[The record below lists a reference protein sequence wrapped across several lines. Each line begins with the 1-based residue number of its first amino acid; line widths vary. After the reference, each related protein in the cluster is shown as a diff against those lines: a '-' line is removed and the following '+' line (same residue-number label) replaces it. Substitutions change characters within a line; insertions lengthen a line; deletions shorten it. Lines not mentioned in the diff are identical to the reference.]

1 MNKNILNKILLA
13 TLPLMAINANAAT
26 PQSFN
31 YQSVVRSTS
40 GSPIANQTV
49 FVKVEILRDNL
60 GSNEVVYSEMHNA
73 TTNVNGSFAI
83 KIGEGSAATGSFSG
97 IDWSTGKFVIKT
109 TTSTNS
115 DFTDAVYATSTISSV
130 PYALYSL
137 KSADSFSGRWNDLT
151 GKPDMSE
158 YAKIEDVAAY
168 SADSTRKIL
177 TDYATKDD
185 VLDLH
190 NRGLRSSNYR
200 IDSLKSVVNANN
212 YWITELQ
219 ADAAKYAT
227 KSEISSF
234 AKKDTLSSYA
244 TNASVNTLSK
254 NTTEAISELS
264 QTVQTNKT
272 LSESNYKNLKEVNK
286 LYAKK
291 DTLQYFMTKSGMSY
305 YATNDALRALDK
317 SVGSISQSLN
327 STDLRASELANTVS
341 TLSTTVSD
349 NKKEVNK
356 KIEAIQTELGKVD
369 DKILSSERKAQADDL
384 VLNNKISTN
393 ENKIKGLTAKDS
405 VLEANLN
412 SKTTALNTKVDSIS
426 KSHTTAINNLSNK
439 VSANAATSSKEMKS
453 KIDSLSKVI
462 SGKLDTLNINITKS
476 IDEEVF
482 NIENEIDGIQNTL
495 NSHSSSLAL
504 NTTGLSNL
512 NSMVT
517 QLVSWAQKVEAKND
531 SLVKELDKAKAK
543 HHADSTEADTKYR
556 ELLSK
561 VESLNEENLT
571 DLINKKIAAALTAAG
586 LDGISTSVS
595 NLESKV
601 NTLDGSINNETNGLA
616 KRVSTLE
623 TSVND
628 NTNGLTTKVS
638 ALQSKVSDL
647 ETSVNDENGTGLAKK
662 VSVLETSIN
671 DGTNGLAKKVSDLN
685 NAINNTDTGLAK
697 KVSDLETSVN
707 DENSNGLAKKVSV
720 LETSIND
727 DTDGLAKKVSDLN
740 NAINDTDTGL
750 SPRVS
755 KLEGKI
761 NW

>member
-73 TTNVNGSFAI
+73 TTNANGSFAI
-83 KIGEGSAATGSFSG
+83 KIGEGSAATGSFNG
-97 IDWSTGKFVIKT
+97 IDWSAGKYVIKT
-109 TTSTNS
+109 ATSTNS
-115 DFTDAVYATSTISSV
+115 NLTDAAEAITSISSV

-137 KSADSFSGRWNDLT
+137 KSADSFSGYWDDLL

-158 YAKIEDVAAY
+158 YAKIEDVASY

-177 TDYATKDD
+177 VDYATKDD

-244 TNASVNTLSK
+244 TKASVNTLSK
-254 NTTEAISELS
+254 NTTETISELS

-272 LSESNYKNLKEVNK
+272 LSESNFKNLKEVNK

-356 KIEAIQTELGKVD
+356 KIETIQTELGKVD
-369 DKILSSERKAQADDL
+369 DKILSSERKAKADDL
-384 VLNNKISTN
+384 VLNNRISTN
-393 ENKIKGLTAKDS
+393 ESKIKGLTAKDS
-405 VLEANLN
+405 ALEANMN
-412 SKTTALNTKVDSIS
+412 SKTAALNTKVDSIS
-426 KSHTTAINNLSNK
+426 KSHTTAINNLSDK
-439 VSANAATSSKEMKS
+439 VSANAATSSKNMKN
-453 KIDSLSKVI
+453 KIDSLAKVI
-462 SGKLDTLNINITKS
+462 YGKLDTLNINITKS

-517 QLVSWAQKVEAKND
+517 QLVTWAQKVEAKND

-543 HHADSTEADTKYR
+543 HLADSTEADGKYR

-571 DLINKKIAAALTAAG
+571 ALINQKIAAALTAAG
-586 LDGISTSVS
+586 LNGISTSVS

-628 NTNGLTTKVS
+628 
-638 ALQSKVSDL
+638 
-647 ETSVNDENGTGLAKK
+647 ENGSGLAKK
-662 VSVLETSIN
+662 VSDLNNSIN
-671 DGTNGLAKKVSDLN
+671 NETDGLAKKVSDLNNAINDTDTGLAKKVSDLN
-685 NAINNTDTGLAK
+685 NAINNTDTGLAKKVSDLETSINDGTNGLAK

-727 DTDGLAKKVSDLN
+727 DTDGLAKKVSDLD
-740 NAINDTDTGL
+740 A
-750 SPRVS
+750 RV
-755 KLEGKI
+755 KALEP
-761 NW
+761 

>member
-73 TTNVNGSFAI
+73 TTNANGSFAI
-83 KIGEGSAATGSFSG
+83 KIGEGSAATGSFNG
-97 IDWSTGKFVIKT
+97 IDWSAGKYVIKT
-109 TTSTNS
+109 ATSTNS
-115 DFTDAVYATSTISSV
+115 NLTDAAEAITSISSV

-137 KSADSFSGRWNDLT
+137 KSADSFSGYWDDLL

-158 YAKIEDVAAY
+158 YAKIEDVASY

-177 TDYATKDD
+177 VDYATKDD

-244 TNASVNTLSK
+244 TKASVNTLSK
-254 NTTEAISELS
+254 NTTETISELS

-272 LSESNYKNLKEVNK
+272 LSESNFKNLKEVNK

-356 KIEAIQTELGKVD
+356 KIETIQTELGKVD
-369 DKILSSERKAQADDL
+369 DKILSSERKAKADDL
-384 VLNNKISTN
+384 VLNNRISTN
-393 ENKIKGLTAKDS
+393 ESKIKGLTAKDS
-405 VLEANLN
+405 ALEANMN
-412 SKTTALNTKVDSIS
+412 SKTAALNTKVDSIS
-426 KSHTTAINNLSNK
+426 KSHTTAINNLSDK
-439 VSANAATSSKEMKS
+439 VSANAATSSKNMKN
-453 KIDSLSKVI
+453 KIDSLAKVI
-462 SGKLDTLNINITKS
+462 YGKLDTLNINITKS

-517 QLVSWAQKVEAKND
+517 QLVTWAQKVEAKND

-543 HHADSTEADTKYR
+543 HLADSTEADGKYR

-571 DLINKKIAAALTAAG
+571 ALINQKIAAALTAAG
-586 LDGISTSVS
+586 LNGISTSVS

-628 NTNGLTTKVS
+628 
-638 ALQSKVSDL
+638 
-647 ETSVNDENGTGLAKK
+647 ENGSGLAKK
-662 VSVLETSIN
+662 VSDLNNSIN
-671 DGTNGLAKKVSDLN
+671 NETDGLAKKVSDLNNAINDTDTGLAKKVSDLN

-727 DTDGLAKKVSDLN
+727 DTDGLAKKVSDLD
-740 NAINDTDTGL
+740 A
-750 SPRVS
+750 RV
-755 KLEGKI
+755 KALEP
-761 NW
+761 

>member
-115 DFTDAVYATSTISSV
+115 GFTDAVYATSAISSV

-219 ADAAKYAT
+219 TDAAKYAT

-254 NTTEAISELS
+254 NTSEAISELS

-272 LSESNYKNLKEVNK
+272 LSESNFKNLKEVNK

-317 SVGSISQSLN
+317 SVGTLSQSLN

-393 ENKIKGLTAKDS
+393 ETKIKGLAAKDS
-405 VLEANLN
+405 ALEANLN

-426 KSHTTAINNLSNK
+426 KSHTSAINNLSQT
-439 VSANAATSSKEMKS
+439 VSANAATSSKNMKN
-453 KIDSLSKVI
+453 KIDSLAKVI
-462 SGKLDTLNINITKS
+462 YGKLDTLNINITKS

-517 QLVSWAQKVEAKND
+517 QLVTWAQKVEAKND

-543 HHADSTEADTKYR
+543 HLADSTEADTKYR
-556 ELLSK
+556 ELVGK
-561 VESLNEENLT
+561 VDKLNEENLT
-571 DLINKKIAAALTAAG
+571 NLINQKIAAALKAAG
-586 LDGISTSVS
+586 LDVIGTTVS
-595 NLESKV
+595 
-601 NTLDGSINNETNGLA
+601 G
-616 KRVSTLE
+616 LE
-623 TSVND
+623 T
-628 NTNGLTTKVS
+628 KVG
-638 ALQSKVSDL
+638 DL
-647 ETSVNDENGTGLAKK
+647 ETSVGT
-662 VSVLETSIN
+662 
-671 DGTNGLAKKVSDLN
+671 LN
-685 NAINNTDTGLAK
+685 TA
-697 KVSDLETSVN
+697 VN
-707 DENSNGLAKKVSV
+707 DA
-720 LETSIND
+720 T
-727 DTDGLAKKVSDLN
+727 
-740 NAINDTDTGL
+740 TGL
-750 SPRVS
+750 SPRVETLETS
-755 KLEGKI
+755 VGTLNTAVNDATTGLSPRVVTLETAVGTLNSAVNDATTGLSPRVETLETAVQDLDTRVKKLEP
-761 NW
+761 

>member
-73 TTNVNGSFAI
+73 TTNANGSFAI
-83 KIGEGSAATGSFSG
+83 KIGEGSAATGSFNG
-97 IDWSTGKFVIKT
+97 IDWSAGKYVIKT
-109 TTSTNS
+109 ATSTNS
-115 DFTDAVYATSTISSV
+115 NLTDAAEAITSISSV

-137 KSADSFSGRWNDLT
+137 KSADSFSGYWDDLL

-158 YAKIEDVAAY
+158 YAKIEDVASY

-177 TDYATKDD
+177 VDYATKDD

-244 TNASVNTLSK
+244 TKASVNTLSK
-254 NTTEAISELS
+254 NTTETISELS

-272 LSESNYKNLKEVNK
+272 LSESNFKNLKEVNK

-327 STDLRASELANTVS
+327 STDLRASELANTVN

-356 KIEAIQTELGKVD
+356 KIETIQTELGKVD
-369 DKILSSERKAQADDL
+369 DKILSSERKAKADDL
-384 VLNNKISTN
+384 VLNNRISTN
-393 ENKIKGLTAKDS
+393 ESKIKGLTAKDS
-405 VLEANLN
+405 VLEANMN
-412 SKTTALNTKVDSIS
+412 SKTAALNTKVDSIS
-426 KSHTTAINNLSNK
+426 KSHTTAINNLSDK
-439 VSANAATSSKEMKS
+439 VSANAATSSKNMKN
-453 KIDSLSKVI
+453 KIDSLAKVI
-462 SGKLDTLNINITKS
+462 YGKLDTLNINITKS

-517 QLVSWAQKVEAKND
+517 QLVTWAQKVEAKND

-543 HHADSTEADTKYR
+543 HHADSTEADGKYR

-571 DLINKKIAAALTAAG
+571 ALINKKIAAALTAAG
-586 LDGISTSVS
+586 LNGISTSVS

-628 NTNGLTTKVS
+628 
-638 ALQSKVSDL
+638 
-647 ETSVNDENGTGLAKK
+647 ENG
-662 VSVLETSIN
+662 S
-671 DGTNGLAKKVSDLN
+671 GLAKKVSDLN
-685 NAINNTDTGLAK
+685 NSINNETDGLAKKVSDLETSINDGTNGLAK

-727 DTDGLAKKVSDLN
+727 DTDGLAKKVSDLD
-740 NAINDTDTGL
+740 A
-750 SPRVS
+750 RV
-755 KLEGKI
+755 KALEP
-761 NW
+761 

>member
-73 TTNVNGSFAI
+73 TTNANGSFAI
-83 KIGEGSAATGSFSG
+83 KIGEGSAATGSFNG
-97 IDWSTGKFVIKT
+97 IDWSAGKYVIKT
-109 TTSTNS
+109 ATSTNS
-115 DFTDAVYATSTISSV
+115 NLTDAAEAITSISSV

-137 KSADSFSGRWNDLT
+137 KSADSFSGYWDDLL

-158 YAKIEDVAAY
+158 YAKIEDVASY

-177 TDYATKDD
+177 VDYATKDD

-244 TNASVNTLSK
+244 TKASVNTLSK
-254 NTTEAISELS
+254 NTTETISELS

-272 LSESNYKNLKEVNK
+272 LSESNFKNLKEVNK

-356 KIEAIQTELGKVD
+356 KIETIQTELGKVD
-369 DKILSSERKAQADDL
+369 DKILSSERKAKADDL
-384 VLNNKISTN
+384 VLNNRISTN
-393 ENKIKGLTAKDS
+393 ESKIKGLTAKDS
-405 VLEANLN
+405 VLEANMN
-412 SKTTALNTKVDSIS
+412 SKTAALNTKVDSIS
-426 KSHTTAINNLSNK
+426 KSHTTAINNLSDK
-439 VSANAATSSKEMKS
+439 VSANAATSSKNMKN
-453 KIDSLSKVI
+453 KIDSLAKVI
-462 SGKLDTLNINITKS
+462 YGKLDTLNINITKS

-543 HHADSTEADTKYR
+543 HLADSTEADGKYR

-571 DLINKKIAAALTAAG
+571 ALINQKIAAALTAAG
-586 LDGISTSVS
+586 LNGISTSVS
-595 NLESKV
+595 NLEAKV

-628 NTNGLTTKVS
+628 
-638 ALQSKVSDL
+638 
-647 ETSVNDENGTGLAKK
+647 ENG
-662 VSVLETSIN
+662 S
-671 DGTNGLAKKVSDLN
+671 GLAKKVSDLN
-685 NAINNTDTGLAK
+685 NSINNETDGLAK

-727 DTDGLAKKVSDLN
+727 DTDGLAKKVSDLD
-740 NAINDTDTGL
+740 A
-750 SPRVS
+750 RV
-755 KLEGKI
+755 KALEP
-761 NW
+761 

>member
-115 DFTDAVYATSTISSV
+115 DFTDAVYATSAISSV

-254 NTTEAISELS
+254 NTSEAISELS

-272 LSESNYKNLKEVNK
+272 LSESNFKNLKEVNK

-317 SVGSISQSLN
+317 SVGTLSQSLN

-356 KIEAIQTELGKVD
+356 KIETIQTELGKVD

-393 ENKIKGLTAKDS
+393 ETKIKGLAAKDS
-405 VLEANLN
+405 ALEANLN

-426 KSHTTAINNLSNK
+426 KSHTSAINNLSQT
-439 VSANAATSSKEMKS
+439 VSANAATSSKNMKN
-453 KIDSLSKVI
+453 KIDSLAKVI
-462 SGKLDTLNINITKS
+462 YGKLDTLNINITKS

-517 QLVSWAQKVEAKND
+517 QLVTWAQKVEAKND

-543 HHADSTEADTKYR
+543 HLADSTEADTKYR
-556 ELLSK
+556 ELVEK
-561 VESLNEENLT
+561 VDKLNEENLT
-571 DLINKKIAAALTAAG
+571 NLINQKIAAALKAAG
-586 LDGISTSVS
+586 LDVIGTTVS
-595 NLESKV
+595 
-601 NTLDGSINNETNGLA
+601 G
-616 KRVSTLE
+616 LE
-623 TSVND
+623 T
-628 NTNGLTTKVS
+628 KVG
-638 ALQSKVSDL
+638 DL
-647 ETSVNDENGTGLAKK
+647 ETSVGT
-662 VSVLETSIN
+662 
-671 DGTNGLAKKVSDLN
+671 LN
-685 NAINNTDTGLAK
+685 TA
-697 KVSDLETSVN
+697 VN
-707 DENSNGLAKKVSV
+707 DA
-720 LETSIND
+720 T
-727 DTDGLAKKVSDLN
+727 
-740 NAINDTDTGL
+740 TGL
-750 SPRVS
+750 SPRVVTLETS
-755 KLEGKI
+755 VGTLNTAVNDATTGLSPRVETLETSVGTLNTAVNDATTGLSPRVVTLETAVGTLNSAVNDATTGLSPRVETLETAVQDLDTRVKKLEP
-761 NW
+761 

>member
-73 TTNVNGSFAI
+73 TTNANGSFAI
-83 KIGEGSAATGSFSG
+83 KIGEGSAATGSFNG
-97 IDWSTGKFVIKT
+97 IDWSAGKYVIKT
-109 TTSTNS
+109 ATSTNS
-115 DFTDAVYATSTISSV
+115 NLTDAAEAITSISSV

-137 KSADSFSGRWNDLT
+137 KSADSFSGYWDDLL

-158 YAKIEDVAAY
+158 YAKIEDVASY

-177 TDYATKDD
+177 VDYATKDD

-244 TNASVNTLSK
+244 TKASVNTLSK
-254 NTTEAISELS
+254 NTTETISELS

-272 LSESNYKNLKEVNK
+272 LSESNFKNLKEVNK

-356 KIEAIQTELGKVD
+356 KIETIQTELGKVD
-369 DKILSSERKAQADDL
+369 DKILSSERKAKADDL
-384 VLNNKISTN
+384 VLNNRISTN
-393 ENKIKGLTAKDS
+393 ESKIKGLTAKDS
-405 VLEANLN
+405 VLEANMN
-412 SKTTALNTKVDSIS
+412 SKTAALNTKVDSIS
-426 KSHTTAINNLSNK
+426 KSHTTAINNLSDK
-439 VSANAATSSKEMKS
+439 VSANAATSSKNMKN
-453 KIDSLSKVI
+453 KIDSLAKVI
-462 SGKLDTLNINITKS
+462 YGKLDTLNINITKS

-517 QLVSWAQKVEAKND
+517 QLVTWAQKVEAKND

-543 HHADSTEADTKYR
+543 HHADSTEADGKYR

-571 DLINKKIAAALTAAG
+571 ALINQKIAAALTAAG
-586 LDGISTSVS
+586 LNGISTSVS
-595 NLESKV
+595 NLEAKV

-628 NTNGLTTKVS
+628 ENGSGLAKKVNDLNNS
-638 ALQSKVSDL
+638 INNETDGLAKKVSDL
-647 ETSVNDENGTGLAKK
+647 ETSVNDENGNGLAKK
-662 VSVLETSIN
+662 VSDLETSIN
-671 DGTNGLAKKVSDLN
+671 DGTN
-685 NAINNTDTGLAK
+685 GLAK

-727 DTDGLAKKVSDLN
+727 DTDGLAKKVSDLD
-740 NAINDTDTGL
+740 A
-750 SPRVS
+750 RV
-755 KLEGKI
+755 KALEP
-761 NW
+761 

>member
-73 TTNVNGSFAI
+73 TTNANGSFAI
-83 KIGEGSAATGSFSG
+83 KIGEGSATTGSFNG
-97 IDWSTGKFVIKT
+97 IDWSAGKYVIKT
-109 TTSTNS
+109 ATSTNS
-115 DFTDAVYATSTISSV
+115 NLTDAAEAITSISSV

-137 KSADSFSGRWNDLT
+137 KSADSFSGYWDDLL

-158 YAKIEDVAAY
+158 YAKIEDVASY

-177 TDYATKDD
+177 VDYATKDD

-244 TNASVNTLSK
+244 TKASVNTLSK
-254 NTTEAISELS
+254 NTTETISELS

-272 LSESNYKNLKEVNK
+272 LSESNFKNLKEVNK

-356 KIEAIQTELGKVD
+356 KIETIQTELGKVD
-369 DKILSSERKAQADDL
+369 DKILSSERKAKADDL
-384 VLNNKISTN
+384 VLNNRISTN
-393 ENKIKGLTAKDS
+393 ESKIKGLTAKDS
-405 VLEANLN
+405 ALEANMN
-412 SKTTALNTKVDSIS
+412 SKTAALNTKVDSIS
-426 KSHTTAINNLSNK
+426 KSHTTAINNLSDK
-439 VSANAATSSKEMKS
+439 VSANAATSSKNMKN
-453 KIDSLSKVI
+453 KIDSLAKVI
-462 SGKLDTLNINITKS
+462 YGKLDTLNINITKS

-517 QLVSWAQKVEAKND
+517 QLVTWAQKVEAKND

-543 HHADSTEADTKYR
+543 HLADSTEADGKYR

-571 DLINKKIAAALTAAG
+571 ALINQKIAAALTAAG
-586 LDGISTSVS
+586 LNGISTSVS

-628 NTNGLTTKVS
+628 ENGSGLAKKVS
-638 ALQSKVSDL
+638 DLNNSINNETDGLAKKVSDL
-647 ETSVNDENGTGLAKK
+647 ETSVNDENSNGLAKK

-671 DGTNGLAKKVSDLN
+671 DGTNGLAKKVSDLETS
-685 NAINNTDTGLAK
+685 INDGTNGLAK

-727 DTDGLAKKVSDLN
+727 DTDGLAKKVSDLD
-740 NAINDTDTGL
+740 A
-750 SPRVS
+750 RV
-755 KLEGKI
+755 KALEP
-761 NW
+761 

>member
-97 IDWSTGKFVIKT
+97 IDWSTGKFAIKT

-137 KSADSFSGRWNDLT
+137 KSADSFSGHWNDLT

-234 AKKDTLSSYA
+234 TKKDTLSSYA

-254 NTTEAISELS
+254 NTSEAISELS

-426 KSHTTAINNLSNK
+426 KSHNTAINNLSNK
-439 VSANAATSSKEMKS
+439 VSANATASSKEMKS
-453 KIDSLSKVI
+453 KVDSLSKVI

-482 NIENEIDGIQNTL
+482 NIENEIDGIESTL

-512 NSMVT
+512 NSIVT

-543 HHADSTEADTKYR
+543 HLADSTEADGKYR

-561 VESLNEENLT
+561 VVSLNEENLT
-571 DLINKKIAAALTAAG
+571 DLINQKIAAALKAAG
-586 LDGISTSVS
+586 LDVIGTTVS
-595 NLESKV
+595 
-601 NTLDGSINNETNGLA
+601 G
-616 KRVSTLE
+616 LE
-623 TSVND
+623 T
-628 NTNGLTTKVS
+628 KVG
-638 ALQSKVSDL
+638 DL
-647 ETSVNDENGTGLAKK
+647 ETSVGT
-662 VSVLETSIN
+662 
-671 DGTNGLAKKVSDLN
+671 LN
-685 NAINNTDTGLAK
+685 TA
-697 KVSDLETSVN
+697 VN
-707 DENSNGLAKKVSV
+707 DA
-720 LETSIND
+720 T
-727 DTDGLAKKVSDLN
+727 
-740 NAINDTDTGL
+740 TGL
-750 SPRVS
+750 SPRVETLETS
-755 KLEGKI
+755 VGTLNTAVNDATTGLSPRVVTLETSVGTLNSAVNDATNGLSPRVETLETSVQDLDTRVKKLEP
-761 NW
+761 

>member
-73 TTNVNGSFAI
+73 TTNANGSFAI
-83 KIGEGSAATGSFSG
+83 KIGEGSAATGSFNG
-97 IDWSTGKFVIKT
+97 IDWSAGKYVIKT
-109 TTSTNS
+109 ATSTNS
-115 DFTDAVYATSTISSV
+115 NLTDAAEAITSISSV

-137 KSADSFSGRWNDLT
+137 KSADSFSGYWDDLL

-158 YAKIEDVAAY
+158 YAKIEDVASY

-244 TNASVNTLSK
+244 TKASVNTLSK
-254 NTTEAISELS
+254 NTTETISELS

-272 LSESNYKNLKEVNK
+272 LSESNFKNLKEVNK

-356 KIEAIQTELGKVD
+356 KIETIQTELGKVD
-369 DKILSSERKAQADDL
+369 DKILSSERKAKADDL
-384 VLNNKISTN
+384 VLNNRISTN
-393 ENKIKGLTAKDS
+393 ESKIKGLTAKDS
-405 VLEANLN
+405 VLEANMN
-412 SKTTALNTKVDSIS
+412 SKTAALNTKVDSIS
-426 KSHTTAINNLSNK
+426 KSHTTAINNLSDK
-439 VSANAATSSKEMKS
+439 VSANATTSSKNMKN
-453 KIDSLSKVI
+453 KIDSLAKVI
-462 SGKLDTLNINITKS
+462 YGKLDTLNINITKS

-517 QLVSWAQKVEAKND
+517 QLVTWAQKVEAKND

-543 HHADSTEADTKYR
+543 HHADSTEADGKYR

-571 DLINKKIAAALTAAG
+571 ALINQKIAAALTAAG
-586 LDGISTSVS
+586 LNGISTSVS

-628 NTNGLTTKVS
+628 ENGSGLAK
-638 ALQSKVSDL
+638 KVSDL
-647 ETSVNDENGTGLAKK
+647 NNSINNETDGLAKK

-671 DGTNGLAKKVSDLN
+671 DGTN
-685 NAINNTDTGLAK
+685 GLAK

-727 DTDGLAKKVSDLN
+727 DTDGLAKKVSDLD
-740 NAINDTDTGL
+740 A
-750 SPRVS
+750 RV
-755 KLEGKI
+755 KALEP
-761 NW
+761 

>member
-73 TTNVNGSFAI
+73 TTNANGSFAI
-83 KIGEGSAATGSFSG
+83 KIGEGSAATGSFNG
-97 IDWSTGKFVIKT
+97 IDWSAGKYVIKT
-109 TTSTNS
+109 ATSTNS
-115 DFTDAVYATSTISSV
+115 NLTDAAEAITSISSV

-137 KSADSFSGRWNDLT
+137 KSADSFSGYWDDLL

-158 YAKIEDVAAY
+158 YAKIEDVASY

-177 TDYATKDD
+177 VDYATKDD

-244 TNASVNTLSK
+244 TKASVNTLSK
-254 NTTEAISELS
+254 NTTETISELS

-272 LSESNYKNLKEVNK
+272 LSESNFKNLKEVNK

-317 SVGSISQSLN
+317 SVGSLSQSLN

-356 KIEAIQTELGKVD
+356 KIETIQTELGKVD
-369 DKILSSERKAQADDL
+369 DKILSSERKAKADDL
-384 VLNNKISTN
+384 VLNNRISTN
-393 ENKIKGLTAKDS
+393 ESKIKGLTAKDS
-405 VLEANLN
+405 VLEANMN
-412 SKTTALNTKVDSIS
+412 SKTAALNTKVDSIS
-426 KSHTTAINNLSNK
+426 KSHTTAINNLSDK
-439 VSANAATSSKEMKS
+439 VSANATTSSKNMKN
-453 KIDSLSKVI
+453 KIDSLAKVI
-462 SGKLDTLNINITKS
+462 YGKLDTLNINITKS

-517 QLVSWAQKVEAKND
+517 QLVTWAQKVEAKND

-543 HHADSTEADTKYR
+543 HLADSTEADGKYR

-571 DLINKKIAAALTAAG
+571 ALINQKIAAALTAAG
-586 LDGISTSVS
+586 LNGISTSVS

-628 NTNGLTTKVS
+628 
-638 ALQSKVSDL
+638 
-647 ETSVNDENGTGLAKK
+647 ENG
-662 VSVLETSIN
+662 S
-671 DGTNGLAKKVSDLN
+671 GLAKKVSDLN
-685 NAINNTDTGLAK
+685 NSINNETDGLAKKVSDLETSINDGTNGLAK

-727 DTDGLAKKVSDLN
+727 DTDGLAKKVSDLD
-740 NAINDTDTGL
+740 A
-750 SPRVS
+750 RV
-755 KLEGKI
+755 KALEP
-761 NW
+761 

>member
-115 DFTDAVYATSTISSV
+115 DFTDAVYATSAISSV

-254 NTTEAISELS
+254 NTSEAISELS

-426 KSHTTAINNLSNK
+426 KSHNTAINNLSNK
-439 VSANAATSSKEMKS
+439 VSANATASSKEMKS
-453 KIDSLSKVI
+453 KVDSLSKVI

-482 NIENEIDGIQNTL
+482 NIENEIDGIESTL

-517 QLVSWAQKVEAKND
+517 QLVTWAQKVEAKND

-543 HHADSTEADTKYR
+543 HLADSTEADGKYR

-561 VESLNEENLT
+561 VVSLNEENLT

-586 LDGISTSVS
+586 LNGISTSVS

-662 VSVLETSIN
+662 VSDLNNAIN
-671 DGTNGLAKKVSDLN
+671 NTDTGLAKKVSDLN

-727 DTDGLAKKVSDLN
+727 DTDGLAKKVSDLD
-740 NAINDTDTGL
+740 NAINNTDTGL

>member
-73 TTNVNGSFAI
+73 TTNINGSFAI

-115 DFTDAVYATSTISSV
+115 DFTDAAEAITSISSV

-137 KSADSFSGRWNDLT
+137 KSADSFSGYWDDLL

-158 YAKIEDVAAY
+158 YAKIEDVASY

-244 TNASVNTLSK
+244 TKASVNTLSK
-254 NTTEAISELS
+254 NTTETISELS

-272 LSESNYKNLKEVNK
+272 LSESNFKNLKEVNK

-317 SVGSISQSLN
+317 SVGTLSQSLN

-356 KIEAIQTELGKVD
+356 KIETIQTELGKVD
-369 DKILSSERKAQADDL
+369 DKILSSERKAKADDL
-384 VLNNKISTN
+384 VLNNRISTN
-393 ENKIKGLTAKDS
+393 ESKIKGLTAKDS
-405 VLEANLN
+405 ALEANMN
-412 SKTTALNTKVDSIS
+412 SKTAALNTKVDSIS
-426 KSHTTAINNLSNK
+426 KSHTTAINNLSDK
-439 VSANAATSSKEMKS
+439 VSANATTSSKNMKN
-453 KIDSLSKVI
+453 KIDSLAKVI
-462 SGKLDTLNINITKS
+462 YGKLDTLNINITKS

-517 QLVSWAQKVEAKND
+517 QLVTWAQKVEAKND

-571 DLINKKIAAALTAAG
+571 ALINQKIAAALTAAG
-586 LDGISTSVS
+586 LNGISTSVS
-595 NLESKV
+595 NLEAKV

-628 NTNGLTTKVS
+628 
-638 ALQSKVSDL
+638 
-647 ETSVNDENGTGLAKK
+647 ENG
-662 VSVLETSIN
+662 S
-671 DGTNGLAKKVSDLN
+671 GLAKKVSDLN
-685 NAINNTDTGLAK
+685 NSINNETDGLAK

-727 DTDGLAKKVSDLN
+727 DTDGLAKKVSDLD
-740 NAINDTDTGL
+740 A
-750 SPRVS
+750 RV
-755 KLEGKI
+755 KALEP
-761 NW
+761 

>member
-73 TTNVNGSFAI
+73 TTNINGSFAI

-115 DFTDAVYATSTISSV
+115 DFTDAAEAITSISSV

-137 KSADSFSGRWNDLT
+137 KSADSFSGYWDDLL

-158 YAKIEDVAAY
+158 YAKIEDVASY

-244 TNASVNTLSK
+244 TKASVNTLSK
-254 NTTEAISELS
+254 NTTETISELS

-272 LSESNYKNLKEVNK
+272 LSESNFKNLKEVNK

-317 SVGSISQSLN
+317 SVGTLSQSLN

-356 KIEAIQTELGKVD
+356 KIETIQTELGKVD
-369 DKILSSERKAQADDL
+369 DKILSSERKAKADDL
-384 VLNNKISTN
+384 VLNNRISTN
-393 ENKIKGLTAKDS
+393 ESKIKGLTAKDS
-405 VLEANLN
+405 ALEANMN
-412 SKTTALNTKVDSIS
+412 SKTAALNTKVDSIS
-426 KSHTTAINNLSNK
+426 KSHTTAINNLSDK
-439 VSANAATSSKEMKS
+439 VSANATTSSKNMKN
-453 KIDSLSKVI
+453 KIDSLAKVI
-462 SGKLDTLNINITKS
+462 YGKLDTLNINITKS

-517 QLVSWAQKVEAKND
+517 QLVTWAQKVEAKND

-571 DLINKKIAAALTAAG
+571 ALINQKIAAALTAAG
-586 LDGISTSVS
+586 LNGISTSVS
-595 NLESKV
+595 NLEAKV

-628 NTNGLTTKVS
+628 ENGSGLAKKVS
-638 ALQSKVSDL
+638 DLNNSINNETDGLAKKVSDL
-647 ETSVNDENGTGLAKK
+647 ETSVNDENSNGLAKK

-671 DGTNGLAKKVSDLN
+671 DGTN
-685 NAINNTDTGLAK
+685 GLAK

-727 DTDGLAKKVSDLN
+727 DTDGLAKKVSDLD
-740 NAINDTDTGL
+740 A
-750 SPRVS
+750 RV
-755 KLEGKI
+755 KALEP
-761 NW
+761 

>member
-73 TTNVNGSFAI
+73 TTNANGSFAI
-83 KIGEGSAATGSFSG
+83 KIGEGSAATGSFNG
-97 IDWSTGKFVIKT
+97 IDWSAGKYVIKT
-109 TTSTNS
+109 ATSTNS
-115 DFTDAVYATSTISSV
+115 NLTDAAEAITSISSV

-137 KSADSFSGRWNDLT
+137 KSADSFSGYWDDLL

-158 YAKIEDVAAY
+158 YAKIEDVASY

-177 TDYATKDD
+177 VDYATKDD

-244 TNASVNTLSK
+244 TKASVNTLSK
-254 NTTEAISELS
+254 NTTETISELS

-272 LSESNYKNLKEVNK
+272 LSESNFKNLKEVNK

-356 KIEAIQTELGKVD
+356 KIETIQTELGKVD
-369 DKILSSERKAQADDL
+369 DKILSSERKAKADDL
-384 VLNNKISTN
+384 VLNNRISTN
-393 ENKIKGLTAKDS
+393 ESKIKGLTAKDS
-405 VLEANLN
+405 VLEANMN
-412 SKTTALNTKVDSIS
+412 SKTAALNTKVDSIS
-426 KSHTTAINNLSNK
+426 KSHTTAINNLSDK
-439 VSANAATSSKEMKS
+439 VSANAATSSKNMKN
-453 KIDSLSKVI
+453 KIDSLAKVI
-462 SGKLDTLNINITKS
+462 YGKLDTLNINITKS

-517 QLVSWAQKVEAKND
+517 QLVTWAQKVEAKND

-543 HHADSTEADTKYR
+543 HLADSTEADGKYR

-586 LDGISTSVS
+586 LNGISTSVS

-628 NTNGLTTKVS
+628 ENGSGLAKKVS
-638 ALQSKVSDL
+638 DLNNSINNETDGLAKKVSDL
-647 ETSVNDENGTGLAKK
+647 ETSVNDENSNGLAKK

-671 DGTNGLAKKVSDLN
+671 DGTNGLAKKVSDLETS
-685 NAINNTDTGLAK
+685 INDGTNGLAK

-727 DTDGLAKKVSDLN
+727 DTDGLAKKVSDLD
-740 NAINDTDTGL
+740 A
-750 SPRVS
+750 RV
-755 KLEGKI
+755 KALEP
-761 NW
+761 

>member
-73 TTNVNGSFAI
+73 TTNANGSFAI
-83 KIGEGSAATGSFSG
+83 KIGEGSAATGSFNG
-97 IDWSTGKFVIKT
+97 IDWSAGKYVIKT
-109 TTSTNS
+109 STSTNS
-115 DFTDAVYATSTISSV
+115 NLTDAAEAITSISSV

-137 KSADSFSGRWNDLT
+137 KSADSFSGYWDDLLN
-151 GKPDMSE
+151 KPNMSE
-158 YAKIEDVAAY
+158 YAKIGDVAAY

-177 TDYATKDD
+177 VDYATKDD

-244 TNASVNTLSK
+244 TKASVNTLSK
-254 NTTEAISELS
+254 NTTETISELS

-272 LSESNYKNLKEVNK
+272 LSESNFKNLKEVNK

-317 SVGSISQSLN
+317 SVGSLSQSLN

-356 KIEAIQTELGKVD
+356 KIETIQTELGKVD
-369 DKILSSERKAQADDL
+369 DKILSSERKAKADDL
-384 VLNNKISTN
+384 VLNNRISTN
-393 ENKIKGLTAKDS
+393 ESKIKGLTAKDS
-405 VLEANLN
+405 VLEANMN
-412 SKTTALNTKVDSIS
+412 SKTAALNTKVDSIS
-426 KSHTTAINNLSNK
+426 KSHTTAINNLSDK
-439 VSANAATSSKEMKS
+439 VSANAATSSKNMKN
-453 KIDSLSKVI
+453 KIDSLAKVI
-462 SGKLDTLNINITKS
+462 YGKLDTLNINITKS

-517 QLVSWAQKVEAKND
+517 QLVTWAQKVEAKND

-543 HHADSTEADTKYR
+543 HHADSTEADGKYR

-571 DLINKKIAAALTAAG
+571 ALINKKIAAALTAAG
-586 LDGISTSVS
+586 LNGISTSVS

-628 NTNGLTTKVS
+628 
-638 ALQSKVSDL
+638 
-647 ETSVNDENGTGLAKK
+647 ENGSGLAKK
-662 VSVLETSIN
+662 VSDLNNSIN
-671 DGTNGLAKKVSDLN
+671 NETNGLAKKVSDLETS
-685 NAINNTDTGLAK
+685 INDGTNGLAK

-727 DTDGLAKKVSDLN
+727 DTDGLAKKVSDLD
-740 NAINDTDTGL
+740 A
-750 SPRVS
+750 RV
-755 KLEGKI
+755 KALEP
-761 NW
+761 

>member
-13 TLPLMAINANAAT
+13 TLPLMAINADAAT

-40 GSPIANQTV
+40 GSPIANQTIY
-49 FVKVEILRDNL
+49 VKVEILRDNTGMQEL
-60 GSNEVVYSEMHNA
+60 VYSEMHNA
-73 TTNVNGSFAI
+73 TTNANGSFAI
-83 KIGEGSAATGSFSG
+83 KIGEGSAATGSFNG
-97 IDWSTGKFVIKT
+97 IDWSAGKYVIKT
-109 TTSTNS
+109 ATSTNS
-115 DFTDAVYATSTISSV
+115 NLTDAAEAITSISSV

-137 KSADSFSGRWNDLT
+137 KSADSFSGYWDDLL

-158 YAKIEDVAAY
+158 YAKIEDVASY

-244 TNASVNTLSK
+244 TKASVNTLSK
-254 NTTEAISELS
+254 NTSEAISELS

-272 LSESNYKNLKEVNK
+272 LSESNFKNLKEVNK

-317 SVGSISQSLN
+317 SVGSLSQSLN
-327 STDLRASELANTVS
+327 STDLRASELANTVN
-341 TLSTTVSD
+341 TLSTTVSN

-356 KIEAIQTELGKVD
+356 KIETIQTELGKVD
-369 DKILSSERKAQADDL
+369 DKILSSERKAKADDL
-384 VLNNKISTN
+384 VLNNRISTN
-393 ENKIKGLTAKDS
+393 ESKIKGLTAKDS
-405 VLEANLN
+405 VLEANMN
-412 SKTTALNTKVDSIS
+412 SKTAALNTKVDSIS
-426 KSHTTAINNLSNK
+426 KSHTTAINNLSDK
-439 VSANAATSSKEMKS
+439 VSANATASSKEMKS

-543 HHADSTEADTKYR
+543 HLADSTEADGKYR

-571 DLINKKIAAALTAAG
+571 ALINQKIAAALTAAG
-586 LDGISTSVS
+586 LNGISTSVS
-595 NLESKV
+595 NLQSKV

-628 NTNGLTTKVS
+628 
-638 ALQSKVSDL
+638 
-647 ETSVNDENGTGLAKK
+647 ENSNGLAKK

-671 DGTNGLAKKVSDLN
+671 DGTNGLAKKVSDLETSVN
-685 NAINNTDTGLAK
+685 DENSNGLAKKVSVLETSINDGTNGLAK

-727 DTDGLAKKVSDLN
+727 DTDGLAKKVSDLD
-740 NAINDTDTGL
+740 NAINNTDTGL

>member
-73 TTNVNGSFAI
+73 TTNINGSFAI

-137 KSADSFSGRWNDLT
+137 KSADSFSGYWDDLLN
-151 GKPDMSE
+151 KPNMSE
-158 YAKIEDVAAY
+158 YAKIGDVAAY

-177 TDYATKDD
+177 VDYATKDD

-254 NTTEAISELS
+254 NTSEAISELS

-272 LSESNYKNLKEVNK
+272 LSESNFKNLKEVNK

-393 ENKIKGLTAKDS
+393 ETKIKGLAAKDS
-405 VLEANLN
+405 ALEANLN

-426 KSHTTAINNLSNK
+426 KSHTSAINNLSQT
-439 VSANAATSSKEMKS
+439 VSANAATSSKNMKN
-453 KIDSLSKVI
+453 KIDSLAKVI
-462 SGKLDTLNINITKS
+462 YGKLDTLNINITKS

-517 QLVSWAQKVEAKND
+517 QLVTWAQKVEAKND

-543 HHADSTEADTKYR
+543 HLADSTEADGKYR

-571 DLINKKIAAALTAAG
+571 ALINQKIAAALTAAG
-586 LDGISTSVS
+586 LNGISTSVS

-662 VSVLETSIN
+662 VSDLNNAIN
-671 DGTNGLAKKVSDLN
+671 DTDTGLAKKVSDLN

-707 DENSNGLAKKVSV
+707 DENS
-720 LETSIND
+720 T
-727 DTDGLAKKVSDLN
+727 GLAKKVSDLN
-740 NAINDTDTGL
+740 NAINNTDTGL

-755 KLEGKI
+755 KLEEKVG
-761 NW
+761 N

>member
-115 DFTDAVYATSTISSV
+115 DFTDAVYATSAISSV

-254 NTTEAISELS
+254 NTSEAISELS

-272 LSESNYKNLKEVNK
+272 LSESNFKNLKEVNK

-317 SVGSISQSLN
+317 SVGNLSQSLN

-341 TLSTTVSD
+341 TLSTTVND
-349 NKKEVNK
+349 NKKEINK

-384 VLNNKISTN
+384 VLNNRISAN
-393 ENKIKGLTAKDS
+393 ESKIKGLTAKDS
-405 VLEANLN
+405 ALEANLN

-426 KSHTTAINNLSNK
+426 KSHTSAINNLSQT
-439 VSANAATSSKEMKS
+439 VSANAATSSKNMKN
-453 KIDSLSKVI
+453 KIDSLAKVI
-462 SGKLDTLNINITKS
+462 YGKLDTLNINITKS

-482 NIENEIDGIQNTL
+482 NIENEIDGIESTL

-517 QLVSWAQKVEAKND
+517 QLVTWAQKVEAKND

-543 HHADSTEADTKYR
+543 HLADSTEADTKYR
-556 ELLSK
+556 ELVGK
-561 VESLNEENLT
+561 VDKLNEENLT
-571 DLINKKIAAALTAAG
+571 NLINQKIAAALKAAG
-586 LDGISTSVS
+586 LDVIGTTVS
-595 NLESKV
+595 
-601 NTLDGSINNETNGLA
+601 G
-616 KRVSTLE
+616 LE
-623 TSVND
+623 T
-628 NTNGLTTKVS
+628 KVG
-638 ALQSKVSDL
+638 DL
-647 ETSVNDENGTGLAKK
+647 ETSVGT
-662 VSVLETSIN
+662 
-671 DGTNGLAKKVSDLN
+671 LN
-685 NAINNTDTGLAK
+685 TA
-697 KVSDLETSVN
+697 VN
-707 DENSNGLAKKVSV
+707 DA
-720 LETSIND
+720 T
-727 DTDGLAKKVSDLN
+727 
-740 NAINDTDTGL
+740 TGL
-750 SPRVS
+750 SPRVVTLETS
-755 KLEGKI
+755 VGTLNTAVNDATTGLSPRVETLETSVGTLNTAVNDATTGLSPRVVTLETSVGTLNSAVNDATNGLSPRVETLETSVQDLDTRVKKLEP
-761 NW
+761 

>member
-13 TLPLMAINANAAT
+13 TLPLMAINADAAT

-254 NTTEAISELS
+254 NTSEAISELS

-272 LSESNYKNLKEVNK
+272 LSESNFKNLKEVNK

-317 SVGSISQSLN
+317 SVGSLSQSLN
-327 STDLRASELANTVS
+327 STDLRASELANTVN

-356 KIEAIQTELGKVD
+356 KIETIQTELGKVD
-369 DKILSSERKAQADDL
+369 DKILSSERKAQANDL

-405 VLEANLN
+405 VLEANMN

-426 KSHTTAINNLSNK
+426 KSHTSAINNLSQT
-439 VSANAATSSKEMKS
+439 VSANAATSSKNMKN
-453 KIDSLSKVI
+453 KIDSLAKVI
-462 SGKLDTLNINITKS
+462 YGKLDTLNINITKS

-543 HHADSTEADTKYR
+543 HLADSTEADGKYR
-556 ELLSK
+556 ELLNK

-571 DLINKKIAAALTAAG
+571 ALINQKIAAALTAAG
-586 LDGISTSVS
+586 LNGISTSVS

-628 NTNGLTTKVS
+628 
-638 ALQSKVSDL
+638 
-647 ETSVNDENGTGLAKK
+647 ENG
-662 VSVLETSIN
+662 
-671 DGTNGLAKKVSDLN
+671 NGLAKKVSDLN
-685 NAINNTDTGLAK
+685 NSINNETDGLAKKVSNLETSVNDENSNGLAKKVSDLETSINDGTNGLAK

-727 DTDGLAKKVSDLN
+727 DTDGLAKKVSDLD
-740 NAINDTDTGL
+740 NAINNTDTGL

-761 NW
+761 TW

>member
-73 TTNVNGSFAI
+73 TTNINGSFAI

-137 KSADSFSGRWNDLT
+137 KSADSFSGYWDDLLN
-151 GKPDMSE
+151 KPNMSE
-158 YAKIEDVAAY
+158 YAKIGDVATY

-177 TDYATKDD
+177 VDYATKDD

-244 TNASVNTLSK
+244 TKASVNTLSK
-254 NTTEAISELS
+254 NTTETISELS

-272 LSESNYKNLKEVNK
+272 LSESNFKNLKEVNK

-356 KIEAIQTELGKVD
+356 KIETIQTELGKVD
-369 DKILSSERKAQADDL
+369 DKILSSERKAKADDL
-384 VLNNKISTN
+384 VLNNRISTN
-393 ENKIKGLTAKDS
+393 ESKIKGLTAKDS
-405 VLEANLN
+405 VLEANMN
-412 SKTTALNTKVDSIS
+412 NKTAALNTKVDSIS
-426 KSHTTAINNLSNK
+426 KSHTTAINNLSDK
-439 VSANAATSSKEMKS
+439 VSANATTSSKNMKN
-453 KIDSLSKVI
+453 KIDSLAKVI
-462 SGKLDTLNINITKS
+462 YGKLDTLNINITKS

-517 QLVSWAQKVEAKND
+517 QLVTWAQKVEAKND

-543 HHADSTEADTKYR
+543 HHADSTEADGKYR

-571 DLINKKIAAALTAAG
+571 ALINQKIAAALTAAG
-586 LDGISTSVS
+586 LNGISTSVS
-595 NLESKV
+595 NLEAKV

-628 NTNGLTTKVS
+628 
-638 ALQSKVSDL
+638 
-647 ETSVNDENGTGLAKK
+647 ENG
-662 VSVLETSIN
+662 S
-671 DGTNGLAKKVSDLN
+671 GLAKKVSDLN
-685 NAINNTDTGLAK
+685 NSINNETDGLAK

-727 DTDGLAKKVSDLN
+727 DTDGLAKKVSDLD
-740 NAINDTDTGL
+740 A
-750 SPRVS
+750 RV
-755 KLEGKI
+755 KALEP
-761 NW
+761 

>member
-13 TLPLMAINANAAT
+13 TLPLMAINADAAT

-40 GSPIANQTV
+40 GSPIANQTIY
-49 FVKVEILRDNL
+49 VKVEILRDNTGMQEL
-60 GSNEVVYSEMHNA
+60 VYSEMHNA
-73 TTNVNGSFAI
+73 TTNANGSFAI
-83 KIGEGSAATGSFSG
+83 KIGEGSAATGSFNG
-97 IDWSTGKFVIKT
+97 IDWSAGKYVIKT
-109 TTSTNS
+109 ATSTNS
-115 DFTDAVYATSTISSV
+115 NLTDAAEAITSISSV

-137 KSADSFSGRWNDLT
+137 KSADSFSGYWDDLL

-158 YAKIEDVAAY
+158 YAKIEDVASY

-244 TNASVNTLSK
+244 TKASVNTLSK
-254 NTTEAISELS
+254 NTSEAISELS

-272 LSESNYKNLKEVNK
+272 LSESNFKNLKEVNK

-317 SVGSISQSLN
+317 SVGSLSQSLN
-327 STDLRASELANTVS
+327 STDLRASELANTVN
-341 TLSTTVSD
+341 TLSTTVSN

-356 KIEAIQTELGKVD
+356 KIETIQTELGKVD
-369 DKILSSERKAQADDL
+369 DKILSSERKAKADDL
-384 VLNNKISTN
+384 VLNNRISTN
-393 ENKIKGLTAKDS
+393 ESKIKGLTAKDS
-405 VLEANLN
+405 VLEANMN
-412 SKTTALNTKVDSIS
+412 SKTAALNTKVDSIS
-426 KSHTTAINNLSNK
+426 KSHTTAINNLSDK
-439 VSANAATSSKEMKS
+439 VSANATASSKEMKS

-543 HHADSTEADTKYR
+543 HLADSTEADGKYR

-571 DLINKKIAAALTAAG
+571 ALINQKIAAALTAAG
-586 LDGISTSVS
+586 LNGISTSVS
-595 NLESKV
+595 NLQSKV

-628 NTNGLTTKVS
+628 
-638 ALQSKVSDL
+638 
-647 ETSVNDENGTGLAKK
+647 ENSNGLAKK

-671 DGTNGLAKKVSDLN
+671 DRTN
-685 NAINNTDTGLAK
+685 GLAK

-727 DTDGLAKKVSDLN
+727 DTDGLAKKVSDLD
-740 NAINDTDTGL
+740 NAINNTDTGL

>member
-115 DFTDAVYATSTISSV
+115 DFTDAVYATSAISSV

-254 NTTEAISELS
+254 NTSEAISELS

-272 LSESNYKNLKEVNK
+272 LSESNFKNLKEVNK

-317 SVGSISQSLN
+317 SVGTLSQSLN

-356 KIEAIQTELGKVD
+356 KIETIQTELGKVD

-393 ENKIKGLTAKDS
+393 ETKIKGLAAKDS
-405 VLEANLN
+405 ALEANLN

-426 KSHTTAINNLSNK
+426 KSHTSAINNLSQT
-439 VSANAATSSKEMKS
+439 VSANAATSSKNMKN
-453 KIDSLSKVI
+453 KIDSLAKVI
-462 SGKLDTLNINITKS
+462 YGKLDTLNINITKS

-517 QLVSWAQKVEAKND
+517 QLVTWAQKVEAKND

-543 HHADSTEADTKYR
+543 HLADSTEADTKYR
-556 ELLSK
+556 ELVGK
-561 VESLNEENLT
+561 VDKLNEENLT
-571 DLINKKIAAALTAAG
+571 NLINQKIAAALKAAG
-586 LDGISTSVS
+586 LDVIGTTVS
-595 NLESKV
+595 
-601 NTLDGSINNETNGLA
+601 G
-616 KRVSTLE
+616 LE
-623 TSVND
+623 T
-628 NTNGLTTKVS
+628 KVG
-638 ALQSKVSDL
+638 DL
-647 ETSVNDENGTGLAKK
+647 ETSVGT
-662 VSVLETSIN
+662 
-671 DGTNGLAKKVSDLN
+671 LN
-685 NAINNTDTGLAK
+685 TA
-697 KVSDLETSVN
+697 VN
-707 DENSNGLAKKVSV
+707 DA
-720 LETSIND
+720 T
-727 DTDGLAKKVSDLN
+727 
-740 NAINDTDTGL
+740 TGL
-750 SPRVS
+750 SPRVVTLETS
-755 KLEGKI
+755 VGTLNTAVNDATTGLSPRVVTLETSVGTLNSAVNDATTGLSPRVETLETSVQDLDTRVKKLEP
-761 NW
+761 